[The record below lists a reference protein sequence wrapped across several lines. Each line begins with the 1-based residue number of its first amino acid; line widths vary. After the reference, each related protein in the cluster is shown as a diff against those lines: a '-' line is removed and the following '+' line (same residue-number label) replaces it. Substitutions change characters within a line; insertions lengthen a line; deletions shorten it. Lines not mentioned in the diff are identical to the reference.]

1 MNFFKTALIGFLRSV
16 FFLVL
21 MSLIFHMCFSGF
33 IEKAVTEIF
42 LTSNSSIEVF
52 EKFNIDRST
61 LEKAGNSEL
70 INNFLNEII
79 DGFFYDFGHREVVK
93 NKNLINK
100 IQNFVI
106 DNRDELEDFIGYKIY
121 DEFIDSIDNIVEL
134 QAVEAKYVELVM
146 DEDIP
151 NVIRS
156 FVLVF
161 YKLSQF
167 SYVYLSIVFLVI
179 ILGIIIVLYLPSL
192 EWLKCV
198 GKDVFYGGLLMFC
211 ILCIIHYIV
220 STITFNMPLHIPFNF
235 MNAFM
240 FIVGFIVLG
249 ILISQSYFVIMK
261 IKSKKKV
268 GDLSE
273 IS

>member
-42 LTSNSSIEVF
+42 LTSNGSIEVF

-93 NKNLINK
+93 NKNLIIK

-121 DEFIDSIDNIVEL
+121 DEFIDSIDDIVEL
-134 QAVEAKYVELVM
+134 QAVEAKYIDLVM
-146 DEDIP
+146 DKDIP
-151 NVIRS
+151 KIVRS
-156 FVLVF
+156 FVLAF
-161 YKLSQF
+161 YELSQF
-167 SYVYLSIVFLVI
+167 SYVHLSIILLVI
-179 ILGIIIVLYLPSL
+179 ILGIIIALYFPSL

-198 GKDVFYGGLLMFC
+198 GKEVFYCGLLMFC

-220 STITFNMPLHIPFNF
+220 STITFNMPLHIPFDF
-235 MNAFM
+235 MRAFM
-240 FIVGFIVLG
+240 IIVCFIVSG
-249 ILISQSYFVIMK
+249 ILISQSYFIIMK
-261 IKSKKKV
+261 IKSRKKV
-268 GDLSE
+268 SDLSE
-273 IS
+273 VS

>member
-1 MNFFKTALIGFLRSV
+1 MNFFKAAVIGFFRSI

-21 MSLIFHMCFSGF
+21 MSLIFHICFSGF

-42 LTSNSSIEVF
+42 LTSNGSIEVF

-93 NKNLINK
+93 NKNLIIK

-121 DEFIDSIDNIVEL
+121 DEFIDSIDDIVEL
-134 QAVEAKYVELVM
+134 QALEAKYIDLVM
-146 DEDIP
+146 DKDIP
-151 NVIRS
+151 KIVRS
-156 FVLVF
+156 FVLAF
-161 YKLSQF
+161 YELSQF
-167 SYVYLSIVFLVI
+167 SYVHLSIILLVV
-179 ILGIIIVLYLPSL
+179 ILGIIIALYFPSL

-198 GKDVFYGGLLMFC
+198 GKEVFYCGLLMFC

-220 STITFNMPLHIPFNF
+220 STITFNMPLHIPFDF
-235 MNAFM
+235 MKAFM
-240 FIVGFIVLG
+240 IIVSFIVSG
-249 ILISQSYFVIMK
+249 ILISQSYFIIMK

-268 GDLSE
+268 SDLSE
-273 IS
+273 VS